1 MMIDIQKVDL
11 VGMNNGAHYE
21 FMKVVSDRFATETAL
36 STNAAAK
43 KAIEALA
50 AAVKEEDRCL
60 VISQKSLITDDIK
73 AADDK
78 RDNIFRG
85 LRKSIKGLTDAPV
98 ADVAQAAKE
107 LQQCLVDYRID
118 PAMQLDRETGLLH
131 NFIADLETKY
141 AAQVTKLGLTL
152 FVAPLKEANAKVE
165 QFIVDR
171 TTAQSVIAAGELRAA
186 RLATDAA
193 YRHLVKFVNALAMV
207 SGTTDYDA
215 LAKFLNEHIDRYK
228 HEVLPKKKKGGKKPS
243 DGDKPGD
250 GKKPSDGG
258 KKPDG
263 KKPGGDA
270 AKPGDGG
277 DRLAGATVTVL
288 GAAFKPDSDDMRNSP
303 ALDLAVELAHLA
315 KRVVVHDPAAGPIL
329 AERSNRPYEVA
340 LSARSALE
348 GTDLVLIGTEWR
360 EYRDLDPAQAAD
372 LARTRYV
379 IDGRNCLDAQAW
391 KAAGWS
397 YRGIGRR

>member
-21 FMKVVSDRFATETAL
+21 FMKVVNDRFAAETTL
-36 STNAAAK
+36 STDAAAE
-43 KAIEALA
+43 KAMEALA
-50 AAVKEEDRCL
+50 AALKEEDRCL
-60 VISQKSLITDDIK
+60 VISRRNLITDDIR
-73 AADDK
+73 AADK
-78 RDNIFRG
+78 ARDDIFRS
-85 LRKSIKGLTDAPV
+85 LRKAINGFTDAPV
-98 ADVAQAAKE
+98 PDVAQAAKE
-107 LQQCLVDYRID
+107 LQQCLADYRID

-171 TTAQSVIAAGELRAA
+171 TTAQSVIAAGELRQA
-186 RLATDAA
+186 RLVTDAA

-207 SGTTDYDA
+207 SGTGDYDA

-250 GKKPSDGG
+250 RKKPGDGG

-270 AKPGDGG
+270 AKPGEDGDGKDKPGGKGQG
-277 DRLAGATVTVL
+277 DATVTP
-288 GAAFKPDSDDMRNSP
+288 K
-303 ALDLAVELAHLA
+303 E
-315 KRVVVHDPAAGPIL
+315 
-329 AERSNRPYEVA
+329 
-340 LSARSALE
+340 
-348 GTDLVLIGTEWR
+348 
-360 EYRDLDPAQAAD
+360 
-372 LARTRYV
+372 
-379 IDGRNCLDAQAW
+379 
-391 KAAGWS
+391 
-397 YRGIGRR
+397 

>member
-21 FMKVVSDRFATETAL
+21 FMKVVNDRFAAETTL

-43 KAIEALA
+43 KAMEALA
-50 AAVKEEDRCL
+50 AALKEEDRCL
-60 VISQKSLITDDIK
+60 VISRRNLITDDIR
-73 AADDK
+73 AADK
-78 RDNIFRG
+78 TRDDIFRS
-85 LRKSIKGLTDAPV
+85 LRKAINGFTDAPV
-98 ADVAQAAKE
+98 PDVAQAAKE

-165 QFIVDR
+165 QFIVNR
-171 TTAQSVIAAGELRAA
+171 TTAQSAVIAGELRQA

-243 DGDKPGD
+243 DGEKPGD
-250 GKKPSDGG
+250 GKKTGDGG
-258 KKPDG
+258 KTSDG

-277 DRLAGATVTVL
+277 DGKDKPGGKGQGDATVTP
-288 GAAFKPDSDDMRNSP
+288 KS
-303 ALDLAVELAHLA
+303 
-315 KRVVVHDPAAGPIL
+315 
-329 AERSNRPYEVA
+329 
-340 LSARSALE
+340 
-348 GTDLVLIGTEWR
+348 
-360 EYRDLDPAQAAD
+360 
-372 LARTRYV
+372 
-379 IDGRNCLDAQAW
+379 
-391 KAAGWS
+391 
-397 YRGIGRR
+397 

>member
-21 FMKVVSDRFATETAL
+21 FMKVVNDRFAAETTL

-43 KAIEALA
+43 KAMEALA
-50 AAVKEEDRCL
+50 AALKEEDRCL
-60 VISQKSLITDDIK
+60 VISRRNLITDDIR
-73 AADDK
+73 AADK
-78 RDNIFRG
+78 TRDDIFRS
-85 LRKSIKGLTDAPV
+85 LRKAINGFTEAPV
-98 ADVAQAAKE
+98 ADVAKAGKV
-107 LQQCLVDYRID
+107 LKQCVADYTIN

-131 NFIADLETKY
+131 NFIADLETKH
-141 AAQVTKLGLTL
+141 AAEVAKLGLTL
-152 FVAPLKEANAKVE
+152 YVAPLKEANAKVE

-243 DGDKPGD
+243 DGEKPG
-250 GKKPSDGG
+250 DGG

-277 DRLAGATVTVL
+277 DGKDKPSDGKDKPGGKGQGDATVTP
-288 GAAFKPDSDDMRNSP
+288 K
-303 ALDLAVELAHLA
+303 E
-315 KRVVVHDPAAGPIL
+315 
-329 AERSNRPYEVA
+329 
-340 LSARSALE
+340 
-348 GTDLVLIGTEWR
+348 
-360 EYRDLDPAQAAD
+360 
-372 LARTRYV
+372 
-379 IDGRNCLDAQAW
+379 
-391 KAAGWS
+391 
-397 YRGIGRR
+397 

>member
-1 MMIDIQKVDL
+1 MVDIQAIDL
-11 VGMNNGAHYE
+11 VRMNNGAHYE
-21 FMKVVSDRFATETAL
+21 FMKVVSDRFAAETTL

-73 AADDK
+73 VADDK

-118 PAMQLDRETGLLH
+118 PKMQLDRETGLLH

-193 YRHLVKFVNALAMV
+193 YHHLVKLVNALAMV

-215 LAKFLNEHIDRYK
+215 LAKFLNEHIDRFK

-250 GKKPSDGG
+250 GKKPGDGG

-263 KKPGGDA
+263 KKPGGDGDGKD
-270 AKPGDGG
+270 KPGDGKDKSGGKGQG
-277 DRLAGATVTVL
+277 DATVTP
-288 GAAFKPDSDDMRNSP
+288 KS
-303 ALDLAVELAHLA
+303 
-315 KRVVVHDPAAGPIL
+315 
-329 AERSNRPYEVA
+329 
-340 LSARSALE
+340 
-348 GTDLVLIGTEWR
+348 
-360 EYRDLDPAQAAD
+360 
-372 LARTRYV
+372 
-379 IDGRNCLDAQAW
+379 
-391 KAAGWS
+391 
-397 YRGIGRR
+397 

>member
-1 MMIDIQKVDL
+1 MNI
-11 VGMNNGAHYE
+11 NNGAHYE

-98 ADVAQAAKE
+98 PDVAQAAKE

-165 QFIVDR
+165 QFIVNR
-171 TTAQSVIAAGELRAA
+171 TTAQSAVAAGELRQA

-215 LAKFLNEHIDRYK
+215 LAKFLNEHIDRFK
-228 HEVLPKKKKGGKKPS
+228 HEALPKKKKGGKKP
-243 DGDKPGD
+243 
-250 GKKPSDGG
+250 
-258 KKPDG
+258 
-263 KKPGGDA
+263 GGDT

-277 DRLAGATVTVL
+277 DGKDKPGDGKDKPGGKGQGDATVTP
-288 GAAFKPDSDDMRNSP
+288 K
-303 ALDLAVELAHLA
+303 E
-315 KRVVVHDPAAGPIL
+315 
-329 AERSNRPYEVA
+329 
-340 LSARSALE
+340 
-348 GTDLVLIGTEWR
+348 
-360 EYRDLDPAQAAD
+360 
-372 LARTRYV
+372 
-379 IDGRNCLDAQAW
+379 
-391 KAAGWS
+391 
-397 YRGIGRR
+397 

>member
-1 MMIDIQKVDL
+1 MIDIKTIDL
-11 VGMNNGAHYE
+11 PKLNNGAHYE

-36 STNAAAK
+36 STNASAK

-165 QFIVDR
+165 QFIVNR
-171 TTAQSVIAAGELRAA
+171 TTAQSAVAAGELRAA

-228 HEVLPKKKKGGKKPS
+228 HEALPKKKKGDKKPS
-243 DGDKPGD
+243 DGEKKPGD
-250 GKKPSDGG
+250 GKKPGDSG

-270 AKPGDGG
+270 AKPDDGG
-277 DRLAGATVTVL
+277 DGSGNPSGNKPGGSGQGSATVTP
-288 GAAFKPDSDDMRNSP
+288 K
-303 ALDLAVELAHLA
+303 E
-315 KRVVVHDPAAGPIL
+315 
-329 AERSNRPYEVA
+329 
-340 LSARSALE
+340 
-348 GTDLVLIGTEWR
+348 
-360 EYRDLDPAQAAD
+360 
-372 LARTRYV
+372 
-379 IDGRNCLDAQAW
+379 
-391 KAAGWS
+391 
-397 YRGIGRR
+397 

>member
-21 FMKVVSDRFATETAL
+21 FMKVVNDRFAAETTL
-36 STNAAAK
+36 STNASAK
-43 KAIEALA
+43 KAMEALA
-50 AAVKEEDRCL
+50 TALKEEGRCF
-60 VISQKSLITDDIK
+60 VISRRNLITDDIR
-73 AADDK
+73 AADK
-78 RDNIFRG
+78 TRDDIFRS
-85 LRKSIKGLTDAPV
+85 LRKAINGFTDAPV
-98 ADVAQAAKE
+98 ADVAKAGKV
-107 LQQCLVDYRID
+107 LKQCVADYAIN

-171 TTAQSVIAAGELRAA
+171 TTAQSAVAAGELRQA

-193 YRHLVKFVNALAMV
+193 YRHLVKFVNALVMV

-215 LAKFLNEHIDRYK
+215 LAKSLNQHIDRYK

-250 GKKPSDGG
+250 GKKPGDGG

-263 KKPGGDA
+263 KKPGDDGDGKD
-270 AKPGDGG
+270 KPGDGKDKPGGKGQG
-277 DRLAGATVTVL
+277 DATVTP
-288 GAAFKPDSDDMRNSP
+288 K
-303 ALDLAVELAHLA
+303 E
-315 KRVVVHDPAAGPIL
+315 
-329 AERSNRPYEVA
+329 
-340 LSARSALE
+340 
-348 GTDLVLIGTEWR
+348 
-360 EYRDLDPAQAAD
+360 
-372 LARTRYV
+372 
-379 IDGRNCLDAQAW
+379 
-391 KAAGWS
+391 
-397 YRGIGRR
+397 

>member
-1 MMIDIQKVDL
+1 MVDIQPIDL
-11 VGMNNGAHYE
+11 VRFNNGAHYE
-21 FMKVVSDRFATETAL
+21 FMKVVNDRFATETAL

-43 KAIEALA
+43 KAMEALA
-50 AAVKEEDRCL
+50 AALKDEDRCL
-60 VISQKSLITDDIK
+60 AISQKSLITDDIK

-107 LQQCLVDYRID
+107 LQQCLADYRID
-118 PAMQLDRETGLLH
+118 PKMQLDRETGLLH

-165 QFIVDR
+165 QFIVGR
-171 TTAQSVIAAGELRAA
+171 TTAQSAVIAGELRAA
-186 RLATDAA
+186 RLGTDAA
-193 YRHLVKFVNALAMV
+193 YHHLVKFVNALAMV

-215 LAKFLNEHIDRYK
+215 LAKFLNEHINRYK
-228 HEVLPKKKKGGKKPS
+228 HEVLPKKKKGDKKPS
-243 DGDKPGD
+243 DGDKTGD
-250 GKKPSDGG
+250 GKKPGDGG

-277 DRLAGATVTVL
+277 DGKDKPGDGKDKPGGSGQGDATITP
-288 GAAFKPDSDDMRNSP
+288 K
-303 ALDLAVELAHLA
+303 
-315 KRVVVHDPAAGPIL
+315 K
-329 AERSNRPYEVA
+329 
-340 LSARSALE
+340 
-348 GTDLVLIGTEWR
+348 
-360 EYRDLDPAQAAD
+360 
-372 LARTRYV
+372 
-379 IDGRNCLDAQAW
+379 
-391 KAAGWS
+391 
-397 YRGIGRR
+397 

>member
-1 MMIDIQKVDL
+1 MTDIKTIDLPKL
-11 VGMNNGAHYE
+11 NNGAHYE

-131 NFIADLETKY
+131 NFIADLETKH

-171 TTAQSVIAAGELRAA
+171 TTAQSAVAAGELRQA
-186 RLATDAA
+186 RLVTDAA

-250 GKKPSDGG
+250 GKKPGDGG
-258 KKPDG
+258 KTPDG

-277 DRLAGATVTVL
+277 DGKDKPGGKGQGDATVTP
-288 GAAFKPDSDDMRNSP
+288 K
-303 ALDLAVELAHLA
+303 E
-315 KRVVVHDPAAGPIL
+315 
-329 AERSNRPYEVA
+329 
-340 LSARSALE
+340 
-348 GTDLVLIGTEWR
+348 
-360 EYRDLDPAQAAD
+360 
-372 LARTRYV
+372 
-379 IDGRNCLDAQAW
+379 
-391 KAAGWS
+391 
-397 YRGIGRR
+397 

>member
-1 MMIDIQKVDL
+1 MIDIQGMNL
-11 VGMNNGAHYE
+11 VNINNGAHYE

-36 STNAAAK
+36 STNAVAK

-50 AAVKEEDRCL
+50 VAVKEEDRCL

-98 ADVAQAAKE
+98 PDVAQAAKE

-152 FVAPLKEANAKVE
+152 FVAPLKEANTKVE

-171 TTAQSVIAAGELRAA
+171 TTAQSAVAAGELRQA

-250 GKKPSDGG
+250 GGKTPDDGG
-258 KKPDG
+258 KTPDG

-277 DRLAGATVTVL
+277 EGKDKSGDGKDKPGGKGQGDATITP
-288 GAAFKPDSDDMRNSP
+288 K
-303 ALDLAVELAHLA
+303 
-315 KRVVVHDPAAGPIL
+315 K
-329 AERSNRPYEVA
+329 
-340 LSARSALE
+340 
-348 GTDLVLIGTEWR
+348 
-360 EYRDLDPAQAAD
+360 
-372 LARTRYV
+372 
-379 IDGRNCLDAQAW
+379 
-391 KAAGWS
+391 
-397 YRGIGRR
+397 

>member
-1 MMIDIQKVDL
+1 MTDIKTIDLPKL
-11 VGMNNGAHYE
+11 NNGAHYE

-98 ADVAQAAKE
+98 PDVAQAAKE

-165 QFIVDR
+165 QFIVNR
-171 TTAQSVIAAGELRAA
+171 TTAQSAVAAGELRQA
-186 RLATDAA
+186 RLTTDAA

-228 HEVLPKKKKGGKKPS
+228 HEVLPKKKKSGKKPS

-250 GKKPSDGG
+250 GKKPGDGG
-258 KKPDG
+258 KTPDG

-270 AKPGDGG
+270 TKPGDGG
-277 DRLAGATVTVL
+277 DGSGNPSGNKPGGSGQGSATVTP
-288 GAAFKPDSDDMRNSP
+288 K
-303 ALDLAVELAHLA
+303 E
-315 KRVVVHDPAAGPIL
+315 
-329 AERSNRPYEVA
+329 
-340 LSARSALE
+340 
-348 GTDLVLIGTEWR
+348 
-360 EYRDLDPAQAAD
+360 
-372 LARTRYV
+372 
-379 IDGRNCLDAQAW
+379 
-391 KAAGWS
+391 
-397 YRGIGRR
+397 

>member
-21 FMKVVSDRFATETAL
+21 FMKVVNDRFAAETTL

-43 KAIEALA
+43 KAMEALA
-50 AAVKEEDRCL
+50 TALKEEDRCL
-60 VISQKSLITDDIK
+60 VISRRNLITDDIR
-73 AADDK
+73 AADK
-78 RDNIFRG
+78 TRDDIFRS
-85 LRKSIKGLTDAPV
+85 LRKAINGFTEAPV
-98 ADVAQAAKE
+98 ADVAKAGKV
-107 LQQCLVDYRID
+107 LKQCVADYAIN

-152 FVAPLKEANAKVE
+152 YVAPLKEANAKVE

-215 LAKFLNEHIDRYK
+215 LAKFLNEHIDRFK
-228 HEVLPKKKKGGKKPS
+228 HEVLPKKKKADDKKPG
-243 DGDKPGD
+243 DGKPGD
-250 GKKPSDGG
+250 GKKPGDSG

-263 KKPGGDA
+263 KKPGDDTVKPGEGGDGKD
-270 AKPGDGG
+270 KPGDGKDKPGGKGQG
-277 DRLAGATVTVL
+277 DATVTP
-288 GAAFKPDSDDMRNSP
+288 K
-303 ALDLAVELAHLA
+303 E
-315 KRVVVHDPAAGPIL
+315 
-329 AERSNRPYEVA
+329 
-340 LSARSALE
+340 
-348 GTDLVLIGTEWR
+348 
-360 EYRDLDPAQAAD
+360 
-372 LARTRYV
+372 
-379 IDGRNCLDAQAW
+379 
-391 KAAGWS
+391 
-397 YRGIGRR
+397 

>member
-21 FMKVVSDRFATETAL
+21 FMKVVNDRFAAETTL

-43 KAIEALA
+43 KAMETLA
-50 AAVKEEDRCL
+50 AALKEEDRCL
-60 VISQKSLITDDIK
+60 VISRRNLITDDIR
-73 AADDK
+73 AADK
-78 RDNIFRG
+78 TRDDIFRS
-85 LRKSIKGLTDAPV
+85 LRKAINGFTDAPV
-98 ADVAQAAKE
+98 ADVAKAGKV
-107 LQQCLVDYRID
+107 LKQCVADYAIN

-131 NFIADLETKY
+131 NFIADLETKH
-141 AAQVTKLGLTL
+141 ATEVAKLGLTL
-152 FVAPLKEANAKVE
+152 YVAPLKEANAKVE

-171 TTAQSVIAAGELRAA
+171 TTAQSAVAAGELRQA

-243 DGDKPGD
+243 DEDKKPGD
-250 GKKPSDGG
+250 GDKT
-258 KKPDG
+258 PDG

-277 DRLAGATVTVL
+277 DGKDKPGDGKDKPGGKGQGDATVTP
-288 GAAFKPDSDDMRNSP
+288 K
-303 ALDLAVELAHLA
+303 E
-315 KRVVVHDPAAGPIL
+315 
-329 AERSNRPYEVA
+329 
-340 LSARSALE
+340 
-348 GTDLVLIGTEWR
+348 
-360 EYRDLDPAQAAD
+360 
-372 LARTRYV
+372 
-379 IDGRNCLDAQAW
+379 
-391 KAAGWS
+391 
-397 YRGIGRR
+397 

>member
-1 MMIDIQKVDL
+1 MTDIKTIDLPKL
-11 VGMNNGAHYE
+11 NNGAHYE

-107 LQQCLVDYRID
+107 LQQCLADYRID

-165 QFIVDR
+165 QFIVGR
-171 TTAQSVIAAGELRAA
+171 TTAQSAIIAGELRQA
-186 RLATDAA
+186 RLATNAA

-207 SGTTDYDA
+207 SGTGDYDA

-228 HEVLPKKKKGGKKPS
+228 HEVLPKKKKGG
-243 DGDKPGD
+243 
-250 GKKPSDGG
+250 
-258 KKPDG
+258 
-263 KKPGGDA
+263 
-270 AKPGDGG
+270 
-277 DRLAGATVTVL
+277 
-288 GAAFKPDSDDMRNSP
+288 
-303 ALDLAVELAHLA
+303 
-315 KRVVVHDPAAGPIL
+315 
-329 AERSNRPYEVA
+329 
-340 LSARSALE
+340 
-348 GTDLVLIGTEWR
+348 
-360 EYRDLDPAQAAD
+360 
-372 LARTRYV
+372 
-379 IDGRNCLDAQAW
+379 
-391 KAAGWS
+391 
-397 YRGIGRR
+397 